1 MGADYKNWVP
11 RGMVAVLAV
20 LAVFLFI
27 AFCLVLKFSALSASI
42 VFVGFV
48 AVLIFFLWSVVA
60 YRAFSYNGRRQLAKG
75 IIDGIAS
82 YVSLPE
88 GGSILDVGC
97 GSGALSIAVAKK
109 NPRCSVVGIDRW
121 GREYAS
127 FSQELCTENAI
138 AENVRNV
145 SFENGDARSLIF
157 LDGSFDAVVSNYVY
171 HNISSKN
178 REELLYETLRVLK
191 KGGVFAIHDIMS
203 RSKYGD
209 IEAFA
214 QRLRHEGYSEVRIVD
229 TADGLFMTKRE
240 AGILMLRGSRLLVGR
255 K

>member
-157 LDGSFDAVVSNYVY
+157 LDGSFDAVCEQLC
-171 HNISSKN
+171 ISQHIIQ
-178 REELLYETLRVLK
+178 EQ
-191 KGGVFAIHDIMS
+191 GGAS
-203 RSKYGD
+203 
-209 IEAFA
+209 
-214 QRLRHEGYSEVRIVD
+214 L
-229 TADGLFMTKRE
+229 
-240 AGILMLRGSRLLVGR
+240 
-255 K
+255 